1 MQMIRQY
8 ATQSSNTYSAWCLPV
23 PYQKLWEWIPPSR
36 NLLFKRG
43 EAICTHLLFRKGR
56 KYKNRKFGELNIAPA
71 WRDKKRSVTVAANPD
86 CTLESLGEALKNTC
100 LDFPPRDSD
109 SSGLGRAQSALN
121 FKSSLSDFNVQPGMR
136 TAVINKNQVALN
148 MLFV

>member
-1 MQMIRQY
+1 M
-8 ATQSSNTYSAWCLPV
+8 
-23 PYQKLWEWIPPSR
+23 
-36 NLLFKRG
+36 
-43 EAICTHLLFRKGR
+43 
-56 KYKNRKFGELNIAPA
+56 
-71 WRDKKRSVTVAANPD
+71 AANPD

-136 TAVINKNQVALN
+136 TAVINKN
-148 MLFV
+148 